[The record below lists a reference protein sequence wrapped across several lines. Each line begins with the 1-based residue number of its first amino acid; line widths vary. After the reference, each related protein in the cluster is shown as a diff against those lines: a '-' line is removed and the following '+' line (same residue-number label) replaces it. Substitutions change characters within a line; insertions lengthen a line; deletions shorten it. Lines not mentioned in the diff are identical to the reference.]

1 MANAIANS
9 FGGLIYG
16 ASQAARVA
24 WFAGHYVAG
33 RRLLKPMP
41 KPEFAVGPSPDRA
54 VLGRSMLEL
63 FRRDWA
69 NIAAGVY
76 AAPPAGPGNL
86 AKLARVSLD
95 YFRDLPQVDRRRHAG
110 INDELPEAL
119 DESEKLSELPRYFRQ
134 NFHYQSGGY
143 LSEESAK
150 LYDLQVE
157 VLFTGAADAMRRQAL
172 VPLAEF
178 LRAKNTRAMSVL
190 DIGCGT
196 GRLLGFMRDT
206 WPGLN
211 LVGLDLSAPY
221 LAHAAKRLGR
231 SRRLQLLAGAG
242 EAIPLP
248 DASQDAITC
257 VFLLHE
263 LPKKIRSAMTQ
274 EMARVL
280 KPGGRVVLVDSLQ
293 QGDKPEWD
301 GLLDLFPHYF
311 HEPYYAE
318 YSRSDIAAVMA
329 EAGFVPRETSLAYL
343 AKVMTFDKA

>member
-16 ASQAARVA
+16 AAQAARVA

-41 KPEFAVGPSPDRA
+41 KPEFEVGPSPDRG
-54 VLGRSMLEL
+54 VLVRSMLEL

-69 NIAAGVY
+69 NIAAGIY
-76 AAPPAGPGNL
+76 APPPAGPGNL
-86 AKLARVSLD
+86 ARLAKLSVD

-110 INDELPEAL
+110 INDEIAA
-119 DESEKLSELPRYFRQ
+119 EKADELPRYFRQ

-178 LRAKNTRAMSVL
+178 LHGKNTRDISVL

-206 WPGLN
+206 WPGLT
-211 LVGLDLSAPY
+211 LTGLDLSAPY
-221 LAHAAKRLGR
+221 LEHAAQRLGR
-231 SRRLQLLAGAG
+231 SKRLRLIEGAG

-248 DASQDAITC
+248 DGSQDAITC

-263 LPKKIRSAMTQ
+263 LPKKIRSIMAK

-293 QGDKPEWD
+293 HGDKPEWD

-318 YSRSDIAAVMA
+318 YTRADIAAVMG
-329 EAGFVPRETSLAYL
+329 EAGFVPRETNLAYL
-343 AKVMTFDKA
+343 AKVMVFDKV

>member
-1 MANAIANS
+1 MANAID
-9 FGGLIYG
+9 GLIYG
-16 ASQAARVA
+16 AAQAARVA

-41 KPEFAVGPSPDRA
+41 KPEFEIGPSPDRA
-54 VLGRSMLEL
+54 ALVRSMLEL
-63 FRRDWA
+63 FGRDWA
-69 NIAAGVY
+69 NIAAGIY
-76 AAPPAGPGNL
+76 AAPPAGPGSL
-86 AKLARVSLD
+86 AKLARLSVD

-110 INDELPEAL
+110 INDEIAA
-119 DESEKLSELPRYFRQ
+119 EKADELPRYFRQ

-143 LSEESAK
+143 LSEQSAR

-172 VPLAEF
+172 VPLADH
-178 LRAKNTRAMSVL
+178 LRGKNTRAMRVL
-190 DIGCGT
+190 DVGCGT
-196 GRLLGFMRDT
+196 GRLLGFMRDS
-206 WPGLN
+206 WPGLT
-211 LVGLDLSAPY
+211 LTGLDLSAPY
-221 LAHAAKRLGR
+221 LEHAAKRLGR
-231 SRRLQLLAGAG
+231 SRRLRLIEGAG
-242 EAIPLP
+242 EAIKLP

-263 LPKKIRSAMTQ
+263 LPKKIRAQMAK

-293 QGDKPEWD
+293 HGDKPEWD

-318 YSRSDIAAVMA
+318 YTRADIAAVMA
-329 EAGFVPRETSLAYL
+329 EVGFVPRETTLAYL
-343 AKVMTFDKA
+343 AKIMVFDKP